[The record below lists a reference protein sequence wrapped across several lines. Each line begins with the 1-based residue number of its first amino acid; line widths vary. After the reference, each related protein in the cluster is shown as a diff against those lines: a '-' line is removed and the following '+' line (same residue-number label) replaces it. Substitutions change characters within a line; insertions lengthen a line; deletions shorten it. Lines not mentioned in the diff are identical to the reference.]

1 MNNKS
6 ELRILQVNT
15 EAAKLGRFGEKAAA
29 KYLKKK
35 GYKILERNYVVL
47 SHEIDIIAKK
57 DDIIAFVEVKTRSA
71 DKLDPREPRPASA
84 VSQQKQRSIIG
95 AAKYYSQFIEG
106 MKRRLDIVEV
116 LVSSDGKHRRIEKIV
131 HMEGAFNV
139 NTAYAPRYSN
149 KR

>member
-1 MNNKS
+1 MNDKS
-6 ELRILQVNT
+6 ELKILQVKT
-15 EAAKLGRFGEKAAA
+15 EATKLGRLGEKAAA

-35 GYKILERNYVVL
+35 GYKILKRNYVVL

-57 DDIIAFVEVKTRSA
+57 DDIIAFVEVKTRSM

-84 VSQQKQRSIIG
+84 VTQQKQRSIIF
-95 AAKYYSQFIEG
+95 AAKYYSQFIVG

-116 LVSSDGKHRRIEKIV
+116 LVSGDGRRRRIEKIT

-139 NTAYAPRYSN
+139 NTAYATQYNNR
-149 KR
+149 K